1 MITLRHFNGND
12 TESIKKN
19 IYPDMTLSEIRNM
32 ILEWNKNVYDGK
44 FFEMIAIASGDTI
57 VGYCSIVGQSKSIVS
72 LGTEVYS
79 GYQGEGIATEAV
91 AALIK
96 YASTK
101 GYKLVMDQVRADNDA
116 SIKLHEKLG
125 FETDGYIY
133 KNQKNHDV
141 VIYIKQI

>member
-1 MITLRHFNGND
+1 MITLRHFKTD
-12 TESIKKN
+12 DAESIKKN
-19 IYPDMTLSEIRNM
+19 LYQDMPISEIKNM
-32 ILEWNKNVYDGK
+32 ITEWNKGVYDGK
-44 FFEMIAIASGDTI
+44 FLEMIAITSCENI
-57 VGYCSIVGQSKSIVS
+57 VGYCSLIGQSQTIVS
-72 LGTEVYS
+72 LGAEVYS

-101 GYKLVMDQVRADNDA
+101 GYKLVMDQVRGDNEA